1 MSDQDPTINRED
13 DSVVLEP
20 SMSGPLDEA
29 APAPDDAAPAP
40 DASNTE
46 VSESMWAAVRDRG
59 RVLTGEE
66 VDLPGETTDTDD
78 IVGEP
83 SPVDTGQIEPV
94 TRGPQATTIPPMTGE
109 IPVVVPQDPTP
120 TPQDVLAHR
129 GDAEKAVEEAPL
141 DPPAADPAPALDST
155 TVQRRSLITP
165 PAPEPEPEPEA
176 TWVPR
181 ADSESAD
188 TALFAGA
195 TVVDGTPRSLDDS
208 IFEGATLV
216 AGMPSRAGA
225 HWASLLAHVLL
236 IPVAWYLIADAGARF
251 TLADG
256 SILESGRFSALGLG
270 ELLGGLII
278 LFLLLL
284 ASRKS
289 SLGAWVSGILV
300 TLAGIPWI
308 AVPSLAASTALPVLR
323 ALDSWNA
330 FGANLAH
337 HFQASAYSG
346 RLLLIGIVLMGIG
359 ILTHSV
365 RRQGRAEEA
374 LRAEVAKV
382 NPASAHF
389 SARARRKAEKAAGL
403 R

>member
-1 MSDQDPTINRED
+1 MSDQDPAVNRED

-20 SMSGPLDEA
+20 SMSGPLTEE
-29 APAPDDAAPAP
+29 APAP
-40 DASNTE
+40 DASKTE

-120 TPQDVLAHR
+120 TPRDVLAHR
-129 GDAEKAVEEAPL
+129 SEAEAPL
-141 DPPAADPAPALDST
+141 EGAPRDLPAAAREPALDSALDST

-165 PAPEPEPEPEA
+165 PAPEPESEPEA
-176 TWVPR
+176 AWVPR

-195 TVVDGTPRSLDDS
+195 TVVDDTPRSLDDS

-216 AGMPSRAGA
+216 AEMPSRAGA
-225 HWASLLAHVLL
+225 HWASLLGHILL

-256 SILESGRFSALGLG
+256 SVLENGRFSALGLG
-270 ELLGGLII
+270 ELLGGFIL

-284 ASRKS
+284 TSRKS

-300 TLAGIPWI
+300 TLAGIPWL

-330 FGANLAH
+330 FGANLVH

-346 RLLLIGIVLMGIG
+346 RLLLMGIVLMGIG
-359 ILTHSV
+359 LLTHSV